1 MNNKNNTIEQTGPQ
15 GTQAFNIDEVN
26 KMIAEQIINS
36 QSGDASMP
44 ALIGLSEGL
53 NGKEF
58 IFSKNKFSI
67 GRNPDSD
74 IVLSEA
80 SVSSMHA
87 QIIKIDDEWKV
98 LNLLSSNGT
107 FVNGEKVAEKIIVLG
122 DRIAFAEAE
131 FVYALVEPQA
141 SEENNS
147 TSNSYGLIFVG
158 LALVAAFTAL
168 FYFIL

>member
-1 MNNKNNTIEQTGPQ
+1 MNKKNKSIDQTGPQ
-15 GTQAFNIDEVN
+15 GTQAFTVDEVN
-26 KMIAEQIINS
+26 KMIAKQIINS
-36 QSGDASMP
+36 QSSDANIP
-44 ALIGLSEGL
+44 ALIGLSERL

-67 GRNPDSD
+67 GRNPDND

-87 QIIKIDDEWKV
+87 QIIKVDDDWKV

-107 FVNGEKVAEKIIVLG
+107 FVNGKKVAEKIIVPG

-131 FVYALVEPQA
+131 FVYVLVEPQA
-141 SEENNS
+141 PEENIPKNDGKIFL
-147 TSNSYGLIFVG
+147 GLG
-158 LALVAAFTAL
+158 LVAAFAAL